1 MNDLRAQLAPGWS
14 GVNVAITVVL
24 FLMAWPLG
32 LLMIAYIVWG
42 DRLGLNLARPETL
55 SAFGGRIAHA
65 WRAGS
70 ASWGNAAPLSSGT
83 PTGAGSSG
91 SRPPGAAGAGVS
103 GSSTTPAGGTP
114 AAENERALR
123 AERETLERER
133 REFEAER
140 DAWRERHGDGARDGE
155 GRTRETLDS

>member
-24 FLMAWPLG
+24 FLMAWPLAIV
-32 LLMIAYIVWG
+32 MIAYIVWG

-70 ASWGNAAPLSSGT
+70 ASWGSAAPLSSGT
-83 PTGAGSSG
+83 PTGAGRG
-91 SRPPGAAGAGVS
+91 GFTRPDAAGAEVPGAGTAS
-103 GSSTTPAGGTP
+103 AGGRP
-114 AAENERALR
+114 VVEDEHALR

-140 DAWRERHGDGARDGE
+140 DAWRERHGE
-155 GRTRETLDS
+155 GTRGDRTRETLDS